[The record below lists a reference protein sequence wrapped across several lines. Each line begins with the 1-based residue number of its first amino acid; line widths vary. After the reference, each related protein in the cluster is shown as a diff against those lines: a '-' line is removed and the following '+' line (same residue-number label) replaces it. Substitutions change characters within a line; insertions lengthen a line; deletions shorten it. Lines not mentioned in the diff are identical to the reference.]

1 MTTSAAVPTAART
14 SPRRR
19 RGVGGGQRRAPYA
32 FLAPFLGLFAVFT
45 LAPILL
51 AVYSSFFQVKRSGLG
66 FGGDNTLTFVG
77 FDNYVRAIGDSGF
90 VAGFG
95 RMLGYGVVQVPL
107 MLGLALVLALLFD
120 SAVVRW
126 KPFFQLSVFLPYAVP
141 SVVAA
146 LIWGFL
152 YQPRVSPIVEGL
164 HAMGVP
170 VDFLAPGTVLWSLA
184 NVAVWSVTGVNMVIL
199 FSALQSVPR
208 EIYEAARI
216 DGASELR
223 TALFIK
229 IPMIAPSLVLTF
241 LFSIIGTMQL
251 FNEPMT
257 MRAITSNISGDYT
270 PNMAIFQTTTLGGD
284 ANLGSA
290 MAVVLGLVIFVL
302 SLVVQKATNR
312 KRGAQ

>member
-1 MTTSAAVPTAART
+1 MTTAATAPTVART

-32 FLAPFLGLFAVFT
+32 FIAPFLGLFLVFT
-45 LAPILL
+45 LAPIGL
-51 AVYSSFFQVKRSGLG
+51 AIYSSFFQVQRSGLG
-66 FGGDNTLTFVG
+66 FGGDNALAFVG
-77 FDNYVRAIGDSGF
+77 FDNYVRALTDAGF
-90 VAGFG
+90 LAGFG
-95 RMLGYGVVQVPL
+95 RMLGYGAVQVPL

-120 SAVVRW
+120 SAIVRW

-152 YQPRVSPIVEGL
+152 YQPQVSPIVEGM
-164 HAMGVP
+164 HAIGVP

-184 NVAVWSVTGVNMVIL
+184 NVAIWSVTGVNMIIL

-223 TALFIK
+223 TALLIK
-229 IPMIAPSLVLTF
+229 VPMIAPSLVLTF

-257 MRAITSNISGDYT
+257 MRSVTSNISGDYT

-284 ANLGSA
+284 VNLGSA
-290 MAVVLGLVIFVL
+290 MAVVLGIVIFVL
-302 SLVVQKATNR
+302 SMVVQKFTNR
-312 KRGAQ
+312 KEGAK